1 MNKLKMSTQKINVS
15 GGMHHEQLLL
25 KVDMDAIESF
35 VKTYV
40 DKRFDHI
47 EALMKR
53 HHKKMKKQHEEMMS
67 AVKEKHDAPQKESS
81 SVILIVAFQEFI
93 DNIIIEISIT
103 DVAIQSVELSQKV
116 NLSDPSLPT
125 NNIEVQNESQTVDV
139 GLRCARLRHLKTRPI
154 LIKDGGRRLKLAETV
169 HFRDFTSLSS
179 KNKYLLIEAD
189 DGTVLTRLLTK
200 TPTAGK
206 YADPWPPL
214 QNSLHMSDWTLKHDI
229 GAN

>member
-1 MNKLKMSTQKINVS
+1 MLPHLSKKSMYHLRAHQNHLLTQSMNKLKMSTQKINVS

-125 NNIEVQNESQTVDV
+125 NNIEVQNESQ
-139 GLRCARLRHLKTRPI
+139 
-154 LIKDGGRRLKLAETV
+154 LAETV